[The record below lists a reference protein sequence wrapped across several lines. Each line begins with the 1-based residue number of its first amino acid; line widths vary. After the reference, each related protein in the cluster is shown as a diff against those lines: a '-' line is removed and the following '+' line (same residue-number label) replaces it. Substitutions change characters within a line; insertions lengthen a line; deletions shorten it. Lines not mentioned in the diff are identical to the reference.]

1 MRTNAASRIAAVV
14 AILAIGAL
22 LAGCGGS
29 DDEGSDSTTT
39 TTAAGSSSD
48 ATTTTTAPAEDLT
61 VVVKT
66 NPDLGPI
73 LADPDGRTLYT
84 LTDDAG
90 EPVECTGACL
100 GAWPA
105 LELPDGTTEPTAPEG
120 VTLTVVDGPDGA
132 KLVAADGLP
141 LYTFAGDGSEADAKG
156 EGLVSFGGTWRVVKA
171 TEAEPTPP
179 PTSDDTTTTSSTY

>member
-1 MRTNAASRIAAVV
+1 MV
-14 AILAIGAL
+14 AILATAAL
-22 LAGCGGS
+22 LAACGDS
-29 DDEGSDSTTT
+29 NDEGSDSTTS

-48 ATTTTTAPAEDLT
+48 STTTTAAPAADLT

-66 NPDLGPI
+66 DPNLGAI

-90 EPVECTGACL
+90 DPVECTGPCL
-100 GAWPA
+100 AAWPP
-105 LELPDGTTEPTAPEG
+105 LELPDGTTEPSAPEG
-120 VTLTVVDGPDGA
+120 VALTVVDGPDGS

-156 EGLVSFGGTWRVVKA
+156 EGLQSFGGTWRVVK
-171 TEAEPTPP
+171 TNGGEPTPP
-179 PTSDDTTTTSSTY
+179 PDSDTTSTTY

>member
-1 MRTNAASRIAAVV
+1 MRTNAASRILTTVV
-14 AILAIGAL
+14 AILATAAL
-22 LAGCGGS
+22 LAACGDS
-29 DDEGSDSTTT
+29 NDEGSDSTTS

-48 ATTTTTAPAEDLT
+48 STTTTAAPAADLT

-66 NPDLGPI
+66 DPNLGAI

-90 EPVECTGACL
+90 DPVECTGPCL
-100 GAWPA
+100 GAWPP

-120 VTLTVVDGPDGA
+120 VALTVVDGPDGS

-156 EGLVSFGGTWRVVKA
+156 EGLQSFGGTWRVVK
-171 TEAEPTPP
+171 TNGGEPTPP
-179 PTSDDTTTTSSTY
+179 PDSDTTSTTY

>member
-1 MRTNAASRIAAVV
+1 MV
-14 AILAIGAL
+14 AIIAIGAL
-22 LAGCGGS
+22 LAGCGDS
-29 DDEGSDSTTT
+29 DDEGSDSTTST
-39 TTAAGSSSD
+39 TSTTAAGSSSD
-48 ATTTTTAPAEDLT
+48 ATTTTAAPEDLS

-120 VTLTVVDGPDGA
+120 VVLTVVDGPDGA

-141 LYTFAGDGSEADAKG
+141 LHTFAGDGSEADAKG
-156 EGLVSFGGTWRVVKA
+156 EGLVSFGGTWRVVK
-171 TEAEPTPP
+171 TSEAEPTPP
-179 PTSDDTTTTSSTY
+179 PTSDDTTSTSSTY